1 MSRSPVTPAG
11 SVSVPAQLPAADSGV
26 GEGVV
31 GWRGSARPL
40 STKVLS
46 VPMELRVNTQMPLG
60 TLLASKRST
69 ATPDCCELR

>member
-1 MSRSPVTPAG
+1 MTWRGG
-11 SVSVPAQLPAADSGV
+11 SSVARMTTLHWADSGV